1 MHVGTFNLWSVNPNR
16 KSAREPWLNSGRQV
30 TLIMVNSACWSAY
43 RNNGE
48 WWGMDHR
55 EDNGEDMIWIFYSSD
70 LHIFTLWL
78 ALQKAFRRVETKAR
92 GEWCAAALV
101 YFGKWCEAWPEVF
114 CIWWAILRNMCLR
127 SPWALPGTPTAGT
140 PRNGT
145 PRNGTPRN
153 GTPRKGGG
161 TPRNGEARGFW
172 FAHCTVLT
180 WNNPSTS

>member
-30 TLIMVNSACWSAY
+30 TLIMVQPPVKV
-43 RNNGE
+43 
-48 WWGMDHR
+48 
-55 EDNGEDMIWIFYSSD
+55 
-70 LHIFTLWL
+70 HI
-78 ALQKAFRRVETKAR
+78 ETKGNGPSGRQWR
-92 GEWCAAALV
+92 GYDMNLLQLRFTHLYTLIGCSEGVPPSRNESPWRMVRRSAF
-101 YFGKWCEAWPEVF
+101 YFGNWCEAWPEVT

-172 FAHCTVLT
+172 FAHCCVDMKQ
-180 WNNPSTS
+180 P